1 MRYVHLGLVII
12 IFGLLTCGITLIQ
25 EHEALS
31 AILICTSL
39 VLSVMGIII
48 LKIEEINNKIK

>member
-1 MRYVHLGLVII
+1 MRYMHLGLIII

-25 EHEALS
+25 EHKVLS
-31 AILICTSL
+31 EILICTSI

-48 LKIEEINNKIK
+48 LKIEEMNNKTK